1 MLRPKDDAVFS
12 GAKLRYIVLDEAHI
26 YEGAEGAT
34 AVLGTQLFEQL
45 PSEEMAPPSTD
56 GRLFR
61 QAEIRPVKD
70 RIFLI
75 FSFSFCRRIP

>member
-26 YEGAEGAT
+26 YEGAT
-34 AVLGTQLFEQL
+34 AVLGTQLFEEL

>member
-1 MLRPKDDAVFS
+1 MMLRPKDDAVFS

-45 PSEEMAPPSTD
+45 PSEEMALLQRMADFFDKLRS
-56 GRLFR
+56 GL
-61 QAEIRPVKD
+61 
-70 RIFLI
+70 
-75 FSFSFCRRIP
+75 

>member
-1 MLRPKDDAVFS
+1 M
-12 GAKLRYIVLDEAHI
+12 RYIVLDEAHI

-61 QAEIRPVKD
+61 QAECRTEFIRPA
-70 RIFLI
+70 FFALQAY
-75 FSFSFCRRIP
+75 P

>member
-1 MLRPKDDAVFS
+1 MLRLKDDTVFS
-12 GAKLRYIVLDEAHI
+12 SAKLQYIVLDEAHI
-26 YEGAEGAT
+26 YEGAT

>member
-45 PSEEMAPPSTD
+45 PSEEMALLQRMADFFDKLRS
-56 GRLFR
+56 GL
-61 QAEIRPVKD
+61 
-70 RIFLI
+70 
-75 FSFSFCRRIP
+75 

>member
-1 MLRPKDDAVFS
+1 M
-12 GAKLRYIVLDEAHI
+12 RYIVLDEAHI
-26 YEGAEGAT
+26 YEGAT